1 MNQSEKHNYE
11 EEWQRM
17 FESEA
22 QTPPSSAWEAIERRL
37 DGENTPI
44 VPLPWWKNPR
54 IAYAAAAVVLL
65 LLSWPILQLTTVP
78 DSDETRIASDS
89 QSTTTR
95 PSPAEQPL
103 GNQSDQA
110 LDSEGIQSRQ
120 AAPTLTQNNPRDLP
134 PPTRQNTPAIDPAG
148 AIGREIASSGERS
161 GDAGVGGT
169 GKTGQNEASNAA
181 GALPE
186 SQLFSRSTR
195 VAKSNDPQEVGP
207 ANNNSS
213 DGKLTDSQPA
223 LSMSLA
229 SLSPIGP
236 SELDVHVQKR
246 YVFYKYDAPTLEP
259 APSHNREYW
268 AGVGLMP
275 ASFNPQ
281 VDITT
286 PPAAFSQANASRQAL
301 SNSSQAGLSY
311 ALQMQTGM
319 RISKH
324 WSIETGLSYLQ
335 GNSTFV
341 SEGYVMDAASSRS
354 ANVLENALAASNNN
368 QDFSN
373 PGLQPSFAPDPSKV
387 AALYIDLDQRVSND
401 YRFVQLPAQA
411 GYIINPDGKM
421 NYTVLGGM
429 VANLFLSNELESAA
443 GTTFTNT
450 AEDGIY
456 RPLHWSASTGLRV
469 SYRLSSHWN
478 ANLTGSY
485 QRSLTSSLRDNSSME
500 TRPLLYGVSWGVRY
514 IF

>member
-78 DSDETRIASDS
+78 DSDETRIASDPR
-89 QSTTTR
+89 STTTR
-95 PSPAEQPL
+95 PSPAEQQP
-103 GNQSDQA
+103 GTKMDQA
-110 LDSEGIQSRQ
+110 LDTQGLQSQQ
-120 AAPTLTQNNPRDLP
+120 AEPALAQIDSQDQPLR
-134 PPTRQNTPAIDPAG
+134 TRNTPAIDPAG
-148 AIGREIASSGERS
+148 AVGREIASSGERS
-161 GDAGVGGT
+161 DDAGVGST
-169 GKTGQNEASNAA
+169 GRTGQNETFNAA

-186 SQLFSRSTR
+186 SQFVSGSTR
-195 VAKSNDPQEVGP
+195 VAKSSDSQEVGP

-213 DGKLTDSQPA
+213 NGTLAEFQPA
-223 LSMSLA
+223 SSMGLA

-281 VDITT
+281 VDITA
-286 PPAAFSQANASRQAL
+286 PPTAFSQANASRQAL
-301 SNSSQAGLSY
+301 SSSSQSGLSY
-311 ALQMQTGM
+311 AVQMQTGM

-341 SEGYVMDAASSRS
+341 SDGYVMDAASNRS
-354 ANVLENALAASNNN
+354 ANVLENALATNTST

-373 PGLQPSFAPDPSKV
+373 SGLQPSFAPDPSKV

-411 GYIINPDGKM
+411 GYIINPDGKI

-456 RPLHWSASTGLRV
+456 RPMHWSASTGLRV

-485 QRSLTSSLRDNSSME
+485 QKALTSSLRDNSSME

-514 IF
+514 VF